1 MSQNKH
7 YFQGNELYY
16 LKDVIPYIK
25 KKNPSLEIPDCW
37 ETGGS
42 LNDKVRTEYGILP
55 SWTNELEGRGH
66 REKYSGSQMYSI
78 AANLV
83 QDLKDG
89 NIKRQKSRTP
99 TPIEALASGEVLE
112 VPEGIVFPS
121 IPIEVVPVLAPTPKD
136 ELEKAIRDAAEA
148 LETCFHNFMNA
159 IIEAYMGGES

>member
-1 MSQNKH
+1 MNNKH

-99 TPIEALASGEVLE
+99 TPIEVLASSDPNKPEDFFEAMQLNE
-112 VPEGIVFPS
+112 PIIVPCYAPS
-121 IPIEVVPVLAPTPKD
+121 SKEEIEKAWKKAAD
-136 ELEKAIRDAAEA
+136 ELVEN
-148 LETCFHNFMNA
+148 FNNFMTELIKA
-159 IIEAYMGGES
+159 CFGGET

>member
-1 MSQNKH
+1 MNNKH

-55 SWTNELEGRGH
+55 MWSNDVEGRGH

-89 NIKRQKSRTP
+89 NIRRQKSRTP

-121 IPIEVVPVLAPTPKD
+121 IPVEAVPVFAPTPKE
-136 ELEKAIRDAAEA
+136 ELENAIRSAAEE
-148 LETCFHNFMNA
+148 LETCFHNFMNT

>member
-1 MSQNKH
+1 MNNKH
-7 YFQGNELYY
+7 YFKGNELYY

-89 NIKRQKSRTP
+89 NIRRQKSRTP

-112 VPEGIVFPS
+112 VSEGPIVQVKPLEEVFP
-121 IPIEVVPVLAPTPKD
+121 LFAPTQKEEIENAIRSAAE
-136 ELEKAIRDAAEA
+136 ELEK
-148 LETCFHNFMNA
+148 CFHNFMNA